1 MSEIPMLYAGF
12 GEPMTG
18 DKKKL
23 CPRNVKKS
31 ARFSGNPGKNGEK
44 HGHSR
49 TYLDMIELAVKNTMK
64 LFENFFVSLYRD

>member
-1 MSEIPMLYAGF
+1 MLDAGF

-23 CPRNVKKS
+23 CPGNVKKS

-44 HGHSR
+44 RGHSR
-49 TYLDMIELAVKNTMK
+49 TYLDKMGLAVKITMK
-64 LFENFFVSLYRD
+64 LFEKYFVSLYRD

>member
-1 MSEIPMLYAGF
+1 MSEIPMLDAGF

-23 CPRNVKKS
+23 CPGNVKKS

-44 HGHSR
+44 RGHSR
-49 TYLDMIELAVKNTMK
+49 TYLDKMGLAVKITMK
-64 LFENFFVSLYRD
+64 LFEKYFVSLYRD